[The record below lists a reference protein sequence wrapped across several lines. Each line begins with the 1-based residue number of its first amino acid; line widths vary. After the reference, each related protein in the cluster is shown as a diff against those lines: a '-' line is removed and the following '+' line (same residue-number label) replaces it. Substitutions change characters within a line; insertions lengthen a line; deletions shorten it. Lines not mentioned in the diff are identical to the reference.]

1 VCVRVLHR
9 SKREKEKE
17 KKKRRVRRRMTC
29 RRCRWI
35 DKRRSRYFVKGLAQT
50 TAMVGYYIHYSTPHW
65 ISAFNW
71 IYYVHIHICVLCADG
86 RGAVR
91 IFRGDGPSDTH
102 KKPCPFIIDR
112 PPDTKT
118 KEGLVNKQ
126 ITNKKQT
133 NKITTC

>member
-1 VCVRVLHR
+1 
-9 SKREKEKE
+9 
-17 KKKRRVRRRMTC
+17 M
-29 RRCRWI
+29 
-35 DKRRSRYFVKGLAQT
+35 
-50 TAMVGYYIHYSTPHW
+50 
-65 ISAFNW
+65 
-71 IYYVHIHICVLCADG
+71 CADG

-126 ITNKKQT
+126 TTNKQT
-133 NKITTC
+133 K